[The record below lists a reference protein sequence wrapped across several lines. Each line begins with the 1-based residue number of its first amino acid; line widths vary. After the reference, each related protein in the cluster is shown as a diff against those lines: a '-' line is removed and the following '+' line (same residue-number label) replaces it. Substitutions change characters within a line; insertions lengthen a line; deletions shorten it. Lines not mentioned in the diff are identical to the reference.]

1 MLILIG
7 SQAMKRYF
15 QEFREPK
22 DWDWFCTNEDEPKSK
37 SPNSRNDIFRDQRL
51 AAWDWGHPDDGDM
64 RFATINELYTIK
76 ISHSFWNLH
85 GTWNKHAADILFLQ
99 RKGAL
104 FLPELYDILL
114 PIWKEKHRPKRTS
127 LNQTKEEFFGD
138 AVTRKYDHD
147 SVHRSVA
154 YEPGKPLYETFLKEN
169 SDVMVDNAKFWAL
182 PHETRLKAFREE
194 VMATALERWVI
205 PQNYKVSPRLAYAN
219 AVRLTATSLFKNKW
233 ALEFMLNYQ
242 YIHQPPFPYVDWHLK
257 NSQWLE
263 KL

>member
-1 MLILIG
+1 MLTLIG
-7 SQAMKRYF
+7 SAAMKTHF
-15 QEFREPK
+15 PDFREPK
-22 DWDWFCTNEDEPKSK
+22 DVDYLADQNHYFIPDVTGP
-37 SPNSRNDIFRDQRL
+37 RRDIFIDERL
-51 AAWDWGHPDDGDM
+51 SEWSWSSV
-64 RFATINELYTIK
+64 ATPNELYTLK

-99 RKGAL
+99 RNGAL
-104 FLPELYDILL
+104 FIPELYDILL

-154 YEPGKPLYETFLKEN
+154 YEPGKPLYETFLREG

-205 PQNYKVSPRLAYAN
+205 PKDYKISPRLAYAN

-242 YIHQPPFPYVDWHLK
+242 HIHQPPFQYVDWHLK
-257 NSQWLE
+257 NSHWLE
-263 KL
+263 EL